1 MGIFAKQD
9 IPIGTELSYDY
20 NFEWFGGA
28 MVRCLCGAGSCSG
41 FLGAKSRGF
50 QVKSCCV
57 ICLVTWKAP
66 FYK

>member
-1 MGIFAKQD
+1 VGIFAKQD

-57 ICLVTWKAP
+57 ICLVT
-66 FYK
+66 